1 MARQAENGFSKFD
14 ITKSKAMRNIEDI
27 YDSEPSAAEEPA
39 KTETPTEAR
48 QDPAEENAPAAKQE
62 SAEEKAPST
71 KQDPTEENAPSA
83 KQDPA
88 EEKAPAVKQE
98 PAEENV
104 SVAKQEPAEE
114 NAPSEQKSVEEIA
127 PVPSDGIAG
136 PSSSLNSGMP
146 SGMKPLKAEKGVKIS
161 LPMKYYFKLV
171 QIKACTGKSLQDLAA
186 QGVMEFIDRFS
197 QPGRQVNEKSDL

>member
-1 MARQAENGFSKFD
+1 MARQAQNGFSKFD

-27 YDSEPSAAEEPA
+27 YDSEPTAAEEPA
-39 KTETPTEAR
+39 EENAPAVKQEPVEDNAPAVK
-48 QDPAEENAPAAKQE
+48 QDPAEENAPSEQKPAEENVPAAKQDQAEENAPAAKQE
-62 SAEEKAPST
+62 
-71 KQDPTEENAPSA
+71 
-83 KQDPA
+83 
-88 EEKAPAVKQE
+88 
-98 PAEENV
+98 
-104 SVAKQEPAEE
+104 PAEE
-114 NAPSEQKSVEEIA
+114 NAPAEQKPAEEIA

-136 PSSSLNSGMP
+136 PSPSFNSGMP

-161 LPMKYYFKLV
+161 LPMEYYFKLV

>member
-39 KTETPTEAR
+39 KTETPT
-48 QDPAEENAPAAKQE
+48 AAKQE
-62 SAEEKAPST
+62 SAEE
-71 KQDPTEENAPSA
+71 N
-83 KQDPA
+83 
-88 EEKAPAVKQE
+88 APAVKQE
-98 PAEENV
+98 PAEKNAPAV
-104 SVAKQEPAEE
+104 KQESAEE
-114 NAPSEQKSVEEIA
+114 NAPADQTPAAESTPA
-127 PVPSDGIAG
+127 PSDGIAG
-136 PSSSLNSGMP
+136 PSLSLNSGMP

-161 LPMKYYFKLV
+161 LPMEYYFKLV

-197 QPGRQVNEKSDL
+197 QPGNQVNEKSDL

>member
-27 YDSEPSAAEEPA
+27 YDSESSAAGEPA
-39 KTETPTEAR
+39 KDGTS
-48 QDPAEENAPAAKQE
+48 AAKQE
-62 SAEEKAPST
+62 SAEE
-71 KQDPTEENAPSA
+71 N
-83 KQDPA
+83 
-88 EEKAPAVKQE
+88 APAVKQD
-98 PAEENV
+98 PA
-104 SVAKQEPAEE
+104 AESTP
-114 NAPSEQKSVEEIA
+114 APSDSV
-127 PVPSDGIAG
+127 AG
-136 PSSSLNSGMP
+136 PSSPLNSGMP

-197 QPGRQVNEKSDL
+197 QPGSQVNEKSDL

>member
-27 YDSEPSAAEEPA
+27 YDSEPSAAEKPA
-39 KTETPTEAR
+39 KNE
-48 QDPAEENAPAAKQE
+48 APAAKQE
-62 SAEEKAPST
+62 SAEENAPAS
-71 KQDPTEENAPSA
+71 KQESAEENAPAS
-83 KQDPA
+83 KQESA
-88 EEKAPAVKQE
+88 EENAPAVKQE
-98 PAEENV
+98 PAEEN
-104 SVAKQEPAEE
+104 APAEQTPAAE
-114 NAPSEQKSVEEIA
+114 STTA
-127 PVPSDGIAG
+127 PSDGIAG

-161 LPMKYYFKLV
+161 LPMEYYFKLV

>member
-39 KTETPTEAR
+39 KNGTPAAK
-48 QDPAEENAPAAKQE
+48 QDPAEENAPAV
-62 SAEEKAPST
+62 
-71 KQDPTEENAPSA
+71 KQDPVEENDPAV
-83 KQDPA
+83 KQDPV
-88 EEKAPAVKQE
+88 EENAPAVKQD
-98 PAEENV
+98 PA
-104 SVAKQEPAEE
+104 AESTP
-114 NAPSEQKSVEEIA
+114 APSDSV
-127 PVPSDGIAG
+127 AG
-136 PSSSLNSGMP
+136 PSSPLNSGMP

-197 QPGRQVNEKSDL
+197 QPGSQVNEKSDL

>member
-39 KTETPTEAR
+39 KDGT
-48 QDPAEENAPAAKQE
+48 PAAKQE
-62 SAEEKAPST
+62 SAEE
-71 KQDPTEENAPSA
+71 N
-83 KQDPA
+83 
-88 EEKAPAVKQE
+88 APAVKQE
-98 PAEENV
+98 PVEENAPAV
-104 SVAKQEPAEE
+104 KQKTAEE
-114 NAPSEQKSVEEIA
+114 NAPAEQDPAEENTPA
-127 PVPSDGIAG
+127 VKQEPAAESTPVPSDGIAG

-161 LPMKYYFKLV
+161 LPMEYYFKLV

-197 QPGRQVNEKSDL
+197 QPGSQVNEKSDL

>member
-27 YDSEPSAAEEPA
+27 YDSDPSAAEEPA
-39 KTETPTEAR
+39 KNGTPAAKQEPAEKNAPAVKQET
-48 QDPAEENAPAAKQE
+48 AEENAPADQTPAAE
-62 SAEEKAPST
+62 STP
-71 KQDPTEENAPSA
+71 D
-83 KQDPA
+83 
-88 EEKAPAVKQE
+88 
-98 PAEENV
+98 
-104 SVAKQEPAEE
+104 
-114 NAPSEQKSVEEIA
+114 
-127 PVPSDGIAG
+127 PSDGIAG

-197 QPGRQVNEKSDL
+197 QPDRQVNEKSDL

>member
-39 KTETPTEAR
+39 KNGTQAAK
-48 QDPAEENAPAAKQE
+48 QASAEENAPAVKQE
-62 SAEEKAPST
+62 PV
-71 KQDPTEENAPSA
+71 EEN
-83 KQDPA
+83 
-88 EEKAPAVKQE
+88 APAVKQE
-98 PAEENV
+98 PA
-104 SVAKQEPAEE
+104 AE
-114 NAPSEQKSVEEIA
+114 ST

-197 QPGRQVNEKSDL
+197 QPGSQVNEKSDL

>member
-39 KTETPTEAR
+39 KNGTPAAK
-48 QDPAEENAPAAKQE
+48 QDPAEENAPAVKQKTA
-62 SAEEKAPST
+62 AE
-71 KQDPTEENAPSA
+71 N
-83 KQDPA
+83 
-88 EEKAPAVKQE
+88 APAVKLD
-98 PAEENV
+98 PA
-104 SVAKQEPAEE
+104 AESTT
-114 NAPSEQKSVEEIA
+114 A
-127 PVPSDGIAG
+127 PSDGIAG

-197 QPGRQVNEKSDL
+197 QPGSQVNEKSDL

>member
-27 YDSEPSAAEEPA
+27 YDSEPSAAEKPA
-39 KTETPTEAR
+39 KNE
-48 QDPAEENAPAAKQE
+48 APAAKQE
-62 SAEEKAPST
+62 SAEE
-71 KQDPTEENAPSA
+71 N
-83 KQDPA
+83 
-88 EEKAPAVKQE
+88 APAVKQ
-98 PAEENV
+98 
-104 SVAKQEPAEE
+104 KPAEE
-114 NAPSEQKSVEEIA
+114 NAPAEQTQAAKSNTA
-127 PVPSDGIAG
+127 PSDSVSS

-197 QPGRQVNEKSDL
+197 QPGSQVNEKSDL

>member
-27 YDSEPSAAEEPA
+27 YDSEPSAAEEPV
-39 KTETPTEAR
+39 KNETPAAKPE
-48 QDPAEENAPAAKQE
+48 PAEENAPAAKQE
-62 SAEEKAPST
+62 PA
-71 KQDPTEENAPSA
+71 EENAPA
-83 KQDPA
+83 
-88 EEKAPAVKQE
+88 
-98 PAEENV
+98 
-104 SVAKQEPAEE
+104 AKQEPAEE
-114 NAPSEQKSVEEIA
+114 NAPADQTPAAESTPA
-127 PVPSDGIAG
+127 PSDGIAG

-161 LPMKYYFKLV
+161 LPIEYYFKLV

-197 QPGRQVNEKSDL
+197 RPGSQVNEKSDL

>member
-39 KTETPTEAR
+39 KNETPAVKQE
-48 QDPAEENAPAAKQE
+48 PAEENAPVAKQE
-62 SAEEKAPST
+62 
-71 KQDPTEENAPSA
+71 
-83 KQDPA
+83 PA
-88 EEKAPAVKQE
+88 EENAPAVKQE
-98 PAEENV
+98 PAEEN
-104 SVAKQEPAEE
+104 APAEQNPAAE
-114 NAPSEQKSVEEIA
+114 STTA
-127 PVPSDGIAG
+127 PSDGIAG
-136 PSSSLNSGMP
+136 PSLSLNSGMP

-161 LPMKYYFKLV
+161 LPMEYYFKLV

>member
-27 YDSEPSAAEEPA
+27 YDSDPSAAEEPA
-39 KTETPTEAR
+39 KNGT
-48 QDPAEENAPAAKQE
+48 PAAKQE
-62 SAEEKAPST
+62 
-71 KQDPTEENAPSA
+71 
-83 KQDPA
+83 PA
-88 EEKAPAVKQE
+88 EKNAPAVKQE
-98 PAEENV
+98 PAEENAPAEQAPAEENAPAV
-104 SVAKQEPAEE
+104 KQEPAGENAPAVKQKPAEE
-114 NAPSEQKSVEEIA
+114 NAPSEQKPAEEIA

-161 LPMKYYFKLV
+161 LPMEYYFKLV

-197 QPGRQVNEKSDL
+197 QPGSQVNEKSDL

>member
-39 KTETPTEAR
+39 RTENPTEAKLES
-48 QDPAEENAPAAKQE
+48 AEENAPAAKQE
-62 SAEEKAPST
+62 PV
-71 KQDPTEENAPSA
+71 EENV
-83 KQDPA
+83 
-88 EEKAPAVKQE
+88 PAVKQE
-98 PAEENV
+98 SAE
-104 SVAKQEPAEE
+104 K
-114 NAPSEQKSVEEIA
+114 NAPSDQTPAAESTTA
-127 PVPSDGIAG
+127 LSDGIAG
-136 PSSSLNSGMP
+136 SSSSINSGMP

-197 QPGRQVNEKSDL
+197 QPGNQVNEKSDL

>member
-1 MARQAENGFSKFD
+1 MARQAQNGFSKFD

-27 YDSEPSAAEEPA
+27 YDSESSAAEEPA
-39 KTETPTEAR
+39 KNETT
-48 QDPAEENAPAAKQE
+48 
-62 SAEEKAPST
+62 
-71 KQDPTEENAPSA
+71 
-83 KQDPA
+83 
-88 EEKAPAVKQE
+88 AVKQE
-98 PAEENV
+98 PAEEN
-104 SVAKQEPAEE
+104 
-114 NAPSEQKSVEEIA
+114 APVEQKSVEEIA

-161 LPMKYYFKLV
+161 LPMEYYFKLV

-186 QGVMEFIDRFS
+186 HGVMEFIDRFS

>member
-39 KTETPTEAR
+39 KNGTPAAKQESVEENAPAE
-48 QDPAEENAPAAKQE
+48 QDPAEENAPAV
-62 SAEEKAPST
+62 
-71 KQDPTEENAPSA
+71 

-88 EEKAPAVKQE
+88 AESTPAPSD
-98 PAEENV
+98 
-104 SVAKQEPAEE
+104 SVAG
-114 NAPSEQKSVEEIA
+114 S
-127 PVPSDGIAG
+127 
-136 PSSSLNSGMP
+136 SSSLNSGMP

-197 QPGRQVNEKSDL
+197 QPGSQVNEKSDL

>member
-39 KTETPTEAR
+39 KHGTSAAK
-48 QDPAEENAPAAKQE
+48 QDPAEENATAEQTPAAE
-62 SAEEKAPST
+62 STPAPS
-71 KQDPTEENAPSA
+71 D
-83 KQDPA
+83 
-88 EEKAPAVKQE
+88 
-98 PAEENV
+98 
-104 SVAKQEPAEE
+104 SV
-114 NAPSEQKSVEEIA
+114 
-127 PVPSDGIAG
+127 AG

-197 QPGRQVNEKSDL
+197 QPGSQVNEKSDLQVNEKSDLLVNEKSDLR

>member
-27 YDSEPSAAEEPA
+27 YDSDPSAAEEPA
-39 KTETPTEAR
+39 KHETSV
-48 QDPAEENAPAAKQE
+48 AKQE
-62 SAEEKAPST
+62 SAEE
-71 KQDPTEENAPSA
+71 N
-83 KQDPA
+83 
-88 EEKAPAVKQE
+88 APAV
-98 PAEENV
+98 
-104 SVAKQEPAEE
+104 KQEPAEE
-114 NAPSEQKSVEEIA
+114 NAPSEQKPSEEIA
-127 PVPSDGIAG
+127 PVPSDSSAA

-197 QPGRQVNEKSDL
+197 QPGSQVNEKSDL

>member
-39 KTETPTEAR
+39 KNETPAVKQES
-48 QDPAEENAPAAKQE
+48 AEENAPA
-62 SAEEKAPST
+62 
-71 KQDPTEENAPSA
+71 
-83 KQDPA
+83 
-88 EEKAPAVKQE
+88 
-98 PAEENV
+98 
-104 SVAKQEPAEE
+104 AKQEPAEE
-114 NAPSEQKSVEEIA
+114 NAPSEQKPSEEIA
-127 PVPSDGIAG
+127 PVPSDSSAA

-161 LPMKYYFKLV
+161 LPIEYYFKLV

-197 QPGRQVNEKSDL
+197 QPGSQVNEKSDL

>member
-39 KTETPTEAR
+39 KNGT
-48 QDPAEENAPAAKQE
+48 PAAKQE
-62 SAEEKAPST
+62 SAEEN
-71 KQDPTEENAPSA
+71 D
-83 KQDPA
+83 
-88 EEKAPAVKQE
+88 PAVKQDPVE
-98 PAEENV
+98 ENTPAE
-104 SVAKQEPAEE
+104 KQEPAAESTT
-114 NAPSEQKSVEEIA
+114 APSDSV
-127 PVPSDGIAG
+127 AG

-197 QPGRQVNEKSDL
+197 QPGSQVNEKSDL

>member
-39 KTETPTEAR
+39 KNGTPA
-48 QDPAEENAPAAKQE
+48 
-62 SAEEKAPST
+62 
-71 KQDPTEENAPSA
+71 A

-88 EEKAPAVKQE
+88 EENNPAVKQKTAEENAPAVKQT
-98 PAEENV
+98 PA
-104 SVAKQEPAEE
+104 AESTT
-114 NAPSEQKSVEEIA
+114 A
-127 PVPSDGIAG
+127 PSDGIAG

-197 QPGRQVNEKSDL
+197 QPGSQVNEKSDL

>member
-39 KTETPTEAR
+39 KDGTQAAK
-48 QDPAEENAPAAKQE
+48 QASAEENAPAVKQE
-62 SAEEKAPST
+62 SVG
-71 KQDPTEENAPSA
+71 EN
-83 KQDPA
+83 
-88 EEKAPAVKQE
+88 APAVKQE
-98 PAEENV
+98 SVGENAPAV
-104 SVAKQEPAEE
+104 KQDPVEE
-114 NAPSEQKSVEEIA
+114 NAPAEQDPAAESTTA
-127 PVPSDGIAG
+127 PSDGIAG

-197 QPGRQVNEKSDL
+197 QPGSQVNEKSDL

>member
-39 KTETPTEAR
+39 KDGTQAAK
-48 QDPAEENAPAAKQE
+48 QASAEENAPAV
-62 SAEEKAPST
+62 
-71 KQDPTEENAPSA
+71 

-88 EEKAPAVKQE
+88 
-98 PAEENV
+98 AE
-104 SVAKQEPAEE
+104 STP
-114 NAPSEQKSVEEIA
+114 APSDSV
-127 PVPSDGIAG
+127 AG
-136 PSSSLNSGMP
+136 PSSPLNSGMP

-161 LPMKYYFKLV
+161 LPMEYYFKLV

-197 QPGRQVNEKSDL
+197 QPGSQVNEKSDL